1 MDVNYEET
9 YGLESLGIEPKVE
22 VSTAEEP
29 DIYAD
34 LYAEDAT
41 QLPATVEVLPAHGSS
56 LLPWPARLPMELALG
71 AEEIDDILLRYEIT
85 PERFNTLKHMLPFR
99 RALADAQKQVRD
111 EGLSFKLVCGRMAS
125 EFLEDI
131 YVHFFDPRTGITT
144 KHDLLKSV
152 VRYAGLEPEPKAK
165 DASQGAVQVAI
176 QINL

>member
-1 MDVNYEET
+1 MDLNYDDT
-9 YGLESLGIEPKVE
+9 YGLESLGMEP
-22 VSTAEEP
+22 EP
-29 DIYAD
+29 DVYAD
-34 LYAEDAT
+34 LYAVDSPQPLT
-41 QLPATVEVLPAHGSS
+41 PLEVLPPRGSAM
-56 LLPWPARLPMELALG
+56 LPWPARLPMELALG
-71 AEEIDDILLRYEIT
+71 AEEVDDILLRYEIT

-99 RALADAQKQVRD
+99 RALAEAHKQVRD

-131 YVHFFDPRTGITT
+131 YVHFFDSRTGITT

-165 DASQGAVQVAI
+165 EANQGAVQVAI